1 MLSRE
6 GAVSSCV
13 LIAFLL
19 LPFSLTCLGGAG
31 DTVRGFPLFPLR
43 RTPSLF
49 RGTAAKPRA
58 PLALGYAL
66 HIRPAPRLRR
76 VAGFASAEPFQDC
89 PQCSFRFAEPP
100 CLRPFLALVGLRPPL
115 VNVHNHALRE

>member
-66 HIRPAPRLRR
+66 H
-76 VAGFASAEPFQDC
+76 G
-89 PQCSFRFAEPP
+89 
-100 CLRPFLALVGLRPPL
+100 LRPFLALVGLRPPL